1 MLNQVLSKEQI
12 ERVLCEE
19 IAQILEEKGQN
30 YVKAAAE
37 IRTDHRL
44 GPDLGLTSLD
54 LAQLVAVVEGR
65 LKADPFQELV
75 PITSVRNVGDLSS
88 AYERFFSGDNGKDID
103 AELLLASKR
112 RAEARRAA
120 DGK

>member
-37 IRTDHRL
+37 IRPEHRL

-75 PITSVRNVGDLSS
+75 PITSVRNVGALCS
-88 AYERFFSGDNGKDID
+88 AYERFFSGDNSKDVD

>member
-1 MLNQVLSKEQI
+1 MLNQVMSGEQI

-19 IAQILEEKGQN
+19 IAQILEEKGQSHA
-30 YVKAAAE
+30 KPAAE
-37 IRTDHRL
+37 IRREHRL
-44 GPDLGLTSLD
+44 GPDLGLSSLD

-75 PITSVRNVGDLSS
+75 PITSVRNVGDLCA
-88 AYERFFSGDNGKDID
+88 AYERFFAGDTGKDVD
-103 AELLLASKR
+103 AELLLVSKR

>member
-1 MLNQVLSKEQI
+1 MLNQVMSKEQI
-12 ERVLCEE
+12 ERVLREE
-19 IAQILEEKGQN
+19 IAQILEEKGQSHAKS
-30 YVKAAAE
+30 VAE
-37 IRTDHRL
+37 IELEHRL

-54 LAQLVAVVEGR
+54 LAQLVAVVEAR

-75 PITSVRNVGDLSS
+75 PITSVRNVGDLCS
-88 AYERFFSGDNGKDID
+88 AYQRFFTGDTGKDLD